1 MTSGRAKSRTQ
12 VSPGRRGGGAQARR
26 YPKRTQTTPQPR
38 EPRTR
43 GPWSQAA
50 HGQPQSSHRAA
61 GEARSAHNAHPGGFR
76 PPRGSASPTG
86 SQHRG
91 LRRKRLAL
99 VRLQVQPRSWGRA
112 SHLGLSAGR
121 RPLSPAPGCRLLLQS
136 VGGVLLK
143 AAGLRARHAGSS
155 SSRAPLALG
164 GKAPSDYNSRH
175 AAGGTGRRDLARA
188 GWAETSHADWLHPLV
203 RAWGRAWDN
212 QWKGCVQG
220 PVGSLS
226 APLQLGVLHPSRKV
240 LATRNRL
247 GQK

>member
-1 MTSGRAKSRTQ
+1 MRRLGDTPRGRRLRRNPGNHGHEVRGHRQRMASLGAAIGR
-12 VSPGRRGGGAQARR
+12 PGRLGA
-26 YPKRTQTTPQPR
+26 RTVHIP
-38 EPRTR
+38 
-43 GPWSQAA
+43 AA
-50 HGQPQSSHRAA
+50 SAHPEGQPVR
-61 GEARSAHNAHPGGFR
+61 
-76 PPRGSASPTG
+76 PTG

-112 SHLGLSAGR
+112 SHRGLSAGR

-143 AAGLRARHAGSS
+143 AAVLRARHAGSS

-203 RAWGRAWDN
+203 RAWGPAWDN

-220 PVGSLS
+220 PVGSLF